1 MVRLQREYE
10 DALEFRKR
18 GFTYSEIAKITGVS
32 KATVC
37 SWCAKKSFSKKVAEV
52 NRTRAFRENAKRMKL
67 LNKARVAERRKQY
80 DEAERTAATE
90 FRHYRRDSAF
100 IAGLVAYRAKGDL
113 IHPSRLRLSSS
124 DPLFH
129 RMFLFF
135 LEEYFGIKKEKVRFA
150 LTLAEGSDETKE
162 CALWRKKL
170 SLPAECFYRSQ
181 FLPHSGRALQHGTGH
196 TIIGSTILKK
206 RLLAWVGL
214 LEKEVGR

>member
-1 MVRLQREYE
+1 MVRLQKEYE

-32 KATVC
+32 KATVS
-37 SWCAKKSFSKKVAEV
+37 SWCSKKLFSRRVAED
-52 NRTRAFRENAKRMKL
+52 NRTKAARDNAKRMML
-67 LNKARVAERRKQY
+67 LNKARTAERKKRY
-80 DEAERTAATE
+80 DEAQTAAVTE

-113 IHPSRLRLSSS
+113 SHPSRIRLTSS
-124 DPLFH
+124 DPFFH
-129 RMFLFF
+129 RMFILF
-135 LEEYFGIKKEKVRFA
+135 LEEYLGIDKKKVRFS
-150 LTLAEGSDETKE
+150 LSLSEGTDEGKAR
-162 CALWRKKL
+162 ALWRKKV
-170 SLPAECFYRSQ
+170 SLPAECFYKSQ
-181 FLPHSGRALQHGTGH
+181 VLPHSGRALQHGTGH